1 MILYYNKY
9 DNTEKHVNIKR
20 TYRAEEKKNSGR
32 KVSYSSLLWIDPDG
46 IIL

>member
-20 TYRAEEKKNSGR
+20 TYRAEEKKTVAEKYHIRVYCG
-32 KVSYSSLLWIDPDG
+32 
-46 IIL
+46 